1 MAGFFTDYVNNK
13 VLDLVFGATAFT
25 PPATLYVGLSLTTS
39 NKAGSYSE
47 PSVGGYAR
55 VPLVNNAT
63 NFPAA
68 AGGTKTN
75 ATVVAFP
82 APTADW
88 GTVLS
93 LFLSDAATGGN
104 VLAMAD
110 LATSKVIIHGSAAPK
125 VAVGALFLSHT

>member
-13 VLDLVFGATAFT
+13 VLNLVFGATAFT
-25 PPATLYVGLSLTTS
+25 PPATLYIGLSLGTS
-39 NKAGSYSE
+39 NKTGNCSE

-88 GTVLS
+88 GTVQS

-104 VLAMAD
+104 TLAMAD
-110 LATSKVIIHGSAAPK
+110 LATPKVITNGSATPK